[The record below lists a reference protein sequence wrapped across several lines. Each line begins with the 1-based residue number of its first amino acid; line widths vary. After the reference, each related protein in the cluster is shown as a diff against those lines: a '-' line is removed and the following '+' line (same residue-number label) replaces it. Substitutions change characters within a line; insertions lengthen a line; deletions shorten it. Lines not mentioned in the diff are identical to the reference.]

1 MLLLPVLGLALLI
14 ALPGRVLGCL
24 DNISL
29 GSVGDSSKS
38 SVAPAPKTGKPVGHS
53 LNVETDCPINLH
65 CVL

>member
-24 DNISL
+24 DDISL

-38 SVAPAPKTGKPVGHS
+38 SVAPVPKTGKPVGHT
-53 LNVETDCPINLH
+53 LNIKMHWPINLH
-65 CVL
+65 CML